1 MKKFLVIGNPIEHSL
16 SPELHNY
23 WIKKNNIDAI
33 YEKQKINEDQLKQY
47 ILQVKDKKINGINVT
62 VPFKKKIIP
71 YLDKLSI
78 EAQSTQSVNTI
89 YQKNNKIVGHNTDI
103 FGFRTSIEK
112 TEYDL
117 KNKEVLILGAGGVV
131 PSIIFSLIKM
141 KVSKITISNRTKEKA
156 ENLKEIYKD
165 LEIIK
170 WGDISNFDIII
181 NATSLGLK
189 KEDNLNFDFSSISGN
204 KFFYDVIYNPS
215 ETNFLKIG
223 RELGHKTLNGK
234 LMFIYQAFSAFNLWH
249 GVRPKINNEIIKLL
263 NND

>member
-1 MKKFLVIGNPIEHSL
+1 MKRFIVIGNPIEQSL
-16 SPELHNY
+16 SPQLHNY
-23 WIKKNNIDAI
+23 WIKNSYIDAI
-33 YEKQKINEDQLKQY
+33 YEKEKLNEDQLES
-47 ILQVKDKKINGINVT
+47 IISQVRNKKINGINVT
-62 VPFKKKIIP
+62 VPFKKTVIP
-71 YLDKLSI
+71 YLDDLTAES
-78 EAQSTQSVNTI
+78 QSTQSVNTI
-89 YQKNNKIVGHNTDI
+89 YLKDNRIIGHNTDI

-156 ENLKEIYKD
+156 ENLRKIYKD

-170 WGDISNFDIII
+170 WGDISNFDMII

-189 KEDNLNFDFSSISGN
+189 KKDNLNFDFSSISGN

-223 RELGHKTLNGK
+223 KELGNKTLNGK
-234 LMFIYQAFSAFNLWH
+234 LMFIYQAFSAFNIWH
-249 GVRPKINNEIIKLL
+249 GFEPDIDKNVIKLL
-263 NND
+263 DQ

>member
-23 WIKKNNIDAI
+23 WIKKNNINAI
-33 YEKQKINEDQLKQY
+33 YEKQKLNEDQLEQY
-47 ILQVKDKKINGINVT
+47 ISQIKDNIIDGINVT
-62 VPFKKKIIP
+62 VPFKKTVIP
-71 YLDKLSI
+71 YLDELSF
-78 EAQSTQSVNTI
+78 EAKSTQSVNTI
-89 YQKNNKIVGHNTDI
+89 YQKDNKIVGHNTDI

-156 ENLKEIYKD
+156 ENLRKIYKD

-170 WGDISNFDIII
+170 WGDISNFEMII

-189 KEDNLNFDFSSISGN
+189 K
-204 KFFYDVIYNPS
+204 K
-215 ETNFLKIG
+215 
-223 RELGHKTLNGK
+223 R
-234 LMFIYQAFSAFNLWH
+234 
-249 GVRPKINNEIIKLL
+249 
-263 NND
+263 